1 MEEFIYMFKIRI
13 FDISL
18 TKAGFV
24 LFLSENESGPILPIV
39 IGISEAQ
46 SITMALNKID
56 PERPLSHDLFK
67 TIMGNFQAT
76 VVKVIISKYENG
88 TFFADLYLNTNDGTL
103 ILDSRPSDAIALA
116 IRYKAPIYVNKE
128 IMEEAGVDSS
138 YVKQETGTPINHSE
152 LELAPVSEVSILED
166 RLKDA
171 VTKEKYEEAAIIRD
185 QLDKLKGK
193 N

>member
-1 MEEFIYMFKIRI
+1 MFKIRI

-24 LFLSENESGPILPIV
+24 LFLSENEEGPILPIV

-67 TIMGNFQAT
+67 TIMGNFQAS
-76 VVKVIISKYENG
+76 VVKVIISKYENS

-116 IRYKAPIYVNKE
+116 IRYNAPIYVHKE
-128 IMEEAGVDSS
+128 IMDEAGVDSS

-152 LELAPVSEVSILED
+152 IELTPISEVNILEN

-171 VTKEKYEEAAIIRD
+171 VTQEKYEEAALIRD